1 MHRENHVELDHCKRK
16 KKINKKQ
23 YTDSKFSNIQC
34 SADCNVPS
42 LRVLLALKSQYHN
55 VCTSTTA
62 CGCRT

>member
-1 MHRENHVELDHCKRK
+1 MHTENHAELDQCERGK
-16 KKINKKQ
+16 KKKRQ

-34 SADCNVPS
+34 SADYNVPS